1 MELFCA
7 NYFRDGIGHL
17 GPEESNHCI
26 RVLRHR
32 EGDMVEVIDGAGTLL
47 HCRILAADP
56 KDALVELVSFEED
69 WGGHPYE
76 LTMAVCPTKNN
87 DRF

>member
-7 NYFRDGIGHL
+7 SYFRDGIGHL

-32 EGDMVEVIDGAGTLL
+32 EGDMVEVIDGAQVLNHIAL
-47 HCRILAADP
+47 SAAGPHLIGVVGD
-56 KDALVELVSFEED
+56 D
-69 WGGHPYE
+69 
-76 LTMAVCPTKNN
+76 
-87 DRF
+87 